1 MADGVS
7 VGSPESESVNADGES
22 ETGEQRNYA
31 LCTVKKRVFS
41 QELIKPIQNV
51 EEDKIMFHILL

>member
-31 LCTVKKRVFS
+31 LCTVKKMYFLRNLSS
-41 QELIKPIQNV
+41 QFK
-51 EEDKIMFHILL
+51 M